1 MLIKENSMNL
11 VVVIGVVIIGG
22 NALYNC
28 LTKNTTE
35 SWEMLKAIA
44 TGSIIWWSLPYM
56 FNALVKV
63 STVWLR

>member
-1 MLIKENSMNL
+1 MNL

-44 TGSIIWWSLPYM
+44 TGSIIWWSLPPIYSILL
-56 FNALVKV
+56 NI
-63 STVWLR
+63 STVWSR